1 MEFSRRVG
9 ERLILAL
16 VFTGAALHF
25 WLIVFPSVCRELR
38 RLRQAAAEIPDTVLR
53 GLALEAL
60 DDRGNIE
67 GAAAFAAFVPARRRG
82 AVIRALVA
90 FQAAYNYLDLL
101 AEQPSA
107 AGQPS
112 AAAIDNGY
120 RLHQALVVAVGA
132 GGNQIPHSDYYER
145 CPWREDGGYLVS
157 MVDECR
163 AALAELPSYDAV
175 ASAIGRAAARIAAF
189 QSMHLTR
196 SQGDHE
202 ALELW
207 ARAQT
212 PAGTGLRWWET
223 AASAGSS
230 LGVFALVA
238 LAADAE
244 VDAADVVAVEDA
256 YFPSIGALHSLLD
269 NLVDRC
275 EDEQNGQRSLVDYYA
290 SPEDAA
296 VHMTALVTRATSL
309 AGSLRHEPRYTIVLA
324 AMASYYLSMA
334 EAGEPEVLPLSRE
347 ILGAVGGPVRPA
359 LAIFRARRLVARLRH
374 RDPARKDRP
383 VSIPWRSGW
392 GRVV

>member
-1 MEFSRRVG
+1 MFIS
-9 ERLILAL
+9 
-16 VFTGAALHF
+16 AALRF

-67 GAAAFAAFVPARRRG
+67 GAAAFAAFVPARQREV
-82 AVIRALVA
+82 VIRGLVC

-107 AGQPS
+107 DAV
-112 AAAIDNGY
+112 DNGY
-120 RLHQALVVAVGA
+120 RLHQALIVAVGRV
-132 GGNQIPHSDYYER
+132 GTECSHLDYYER
-145 CPWREDGGYLVS
+145 CPWHEDGGYLVR
-157 MVDECR
+157 MVEQCR
-163 AALAELPSYDAV
+163 AALDELPSYGIV
-175 ASAIGRAAARIAAF
+175 APAAGRAAARIAEF

-196 SQGDHE
+196 RQGDHR
-202 ALELW
+202 ALENW
-207 ARAQT
+207 GRAQT
-212 PAGTGLRWWET
+212 PAGSGLRWWET

-238 LAADAE
+238 LAAGTQVSAG
-244 VDAADVVAVEDA
+244 DVAAVEEA
-256 YFPSIGALHSLLD
+256 YFPWIGALHSLLD

-275 EDEQNGQRSLVDYYA
+275 EDEQNGQRSLVEYYA

-296 VHMTALVTRATSL
+296 VHMTALATRATSL
-309 AGSLRHEPRYTIVLA
+309 ARSLRREPRYTIVLA

-347 ILGAVGGPVRPA
+347 ILGSVGGPVRPA
-359 LAIFRARRLVARLRH
+359 LAIFRARRLAGRLRH
-374 RDPARKDRP
+374 RDPARKDRS